1 MAEDT
6 EKSGEAAK
14 PPQTVAPKSEINKDL
29 KALPM
34 VESPPLSPAGGEPS
48 VTPEPKIEPIS
59 SPADDGAALPL
70 PAAARLRVRPRHK
83 RQAILAASVTIAA
96 CIGAIIGA
104 LAMSGSSAL
113 PDRAALHEREAMQQS
128 IGKLDK
134 EIVALKAELEAGTK
148 SARSQIA
155 KINDKISER
164 LNRAPETTGSIAPA
178 PAAIPTPIPR
188 PDMRTSVVRDWRIY
202 NVRDGVVAVEGHG
215 EIYEIG
221 IGAPLPGLG
230 PVEQIKRQDGRW
242 VVTTPK
248 GMIVSQRDRRYFG
261 PN

>member
-1 MAEDT
+1 
-6 EKSGEAAK
+6 
-14 PPQTVAPKSEINKDL
+14 
-29 KALPM
+29 
-34 VESPPLSPAGGEPS
+34 
-48 VTPEPKIEPIS
+48 
-59 SPADDGAALPL
+59 
-70 PAAARLRVRPRHK
+70 
-83 RQAILAASVTIAA
+83 
-96 CIGAIIGA
+96 
-104 LAMSGSSAL
+104 
-113 PDRAALHEREAMQQS
+113 MQQS

-155 KINDKISER
+155 KISER
-164 LNRAPETTGSIAPA
+164 IAIGAPETTGSIATV
-178 PAAIPTPIPR
+178 PAAIPTPMPR
-188 PDMRTSVVRDWRIY
+188 PDIRTSVVRDWRIY

-248 GMIVSQRDRRYFG
+248 GMIVSQRDRRYFE

>member
-1 MAEDT
+1 MAEDI

-14 PPQTVAPKSEINKDL
+14 TPEATQTKTNINKD
-29 KALPM
+29 LPM

-48 VTPEPKIEPIS
+48 GTPEPKIEPIA

-70 PAAARLRVRPRHK
+70 PAAARLQIKPRHK

-96 CIGAIIGA
+96 CIGTILGA
-104 LAMSGSSAL
+104 LATSGMSA
-113 PDRAALHEREAMQQS
+113 PPADTQREAMQQS

-148 SARSQIA
+148 SARGQIA

-164 LNRAPETTGSIAPA
+164 LNHAPEITGSIAP
-178 PAAIPTPIPR
+178 PAAVPTPTPR
-188 PDMRTSVVRDWRIY
+188 PDMRTMVVRDWRIY
-202 NVRDGVVAVEGHG
+202 NVRDGVVAVQGHG

-230 PVEQIKRQDGRW
+230 PVEQITRQDGRW
-242 VVTTPK
+242 VVKTPK
-248 GMIVSQRDRRYFG
+248 GIIVSQRDRRYFEQ
-261 PN
+261 

>member
-14 PPQTVAPKSEINKDL
+14 PPQTVAPKSELNKDL

-113 PDRAALHEREAMQQS
+113 PNRAALHEREAMQQS

-155 KINDKISER
+155 KISER
-164 LNRAPETTGSIAPA
+164 LSRAPETTGSIVTT

-242 VVTTPK
+242 IVTTPK

>member
-1 MAEDT
+1 MADDIEN
-6 EKSGEAAK
+6 SGEAAK
-14 PPQTVAPKSEINKDL
+14 PQTAAPKSDLKKDL
-29 KALPM
+29 KALPI
-34 VESPPLSPAGGEPS
+34 VESPPLCPAGGEPS
-48 VTPEPKIEPIS
+48 VAPEPKAEPIA
-59 SPADDGAALPL
+59 SPADEGAALPL
-70 PAAARLRVRPRHK
+70 PAAARLHVRPRHK

-104 LAMSGSSAL
+104 LAMSGTAQA
-113 PDRAALHEREAMQQS
+113 PDHTAAMQQS

-134 EIVALKAELEAGTK
+134 EIVALKAELEAGSK

-164 LNRAPETTGSIAPA
+164 VNRPPETTGSIATI
-178 PAAIPTPIPR
+178 PAAIPTPMPR
-188 PDMRTSVVRDWRIY
+188 PDIRTSVVRDWRIY
-202 NVRDGVVAVEGHG
+202 NVRDGIVAVESHG

-242 VVTTPK
+242 VVMTPK
-248 GMIVSQRDRRYFG
+248 GIIVSQRDRRYFE
-261 PN
+261 PY

>member
-1 MAEDT
+1 M
-6 EKSGEAAK
+6 
-14 PPQTVAPKSEINKDL
+14 
-29 KALPM
+29 
-34 VESPPLSPAGGEPS
+34 
-48 VTPEPKIEPIS
+48 
-59 SPADDGAALPL
+59 PL
-70 PAAARLRVRPRHK
+70 PAAARLRIRPRHK

-104 LAMSGSSAL
+104 LAMSGTSAL

-155 KINDKISER
+155 KISER
-164 LNRAPETTGSIAPA
+164 LNRPPETTGSIATT
-178 PAAIPTPIPR
+178 PAAIPTPMPR
-188 PDMRTSVVRDWRIY
+188 PDIRTSVVRDWRIY
-202 NVRDGVVAVEGHG
+202 NVRDGIVAVEGHG

-230 PVEQIKRQDGRW
+230 PVEQIRRQDGRW
-242 VVTTPK
+242 VVMTPK
-248 GMIVSQRDRRYFG
+248 GMIVSQRDRRYFE

>member
-1 MAEDT
+1 MAEDI

-14 PPQTVAPKSEINKDL
+14 TPEAAQTKSDINKDL

-34 VESPPLSPAGGEPS
+34 VESPPLCPAGGEPS
-48 VTPEPKIEPIS
+48 VALEPKVEPIA
-59 SPADDGAALPL
+59 SPAADGAALPL
-70 PAAARLRVRPRHK
+70 PAAARLRLKPRHK

-104 LAMSGSSAL
+104 LATGGMSTPPA
-113 PDRAALHEREAMQQS
+113 DTQREAMQQS

-148 SARSQIA
+148 SARGQIA
-155 KINDKISER
+155 KISER
-164 LNRAPETTGSIAPA
+164 LNRAPEITGSITPPA
-178 PAAIPTPIPR
+178 TVPTPQPR
-188 PDMRTSVVRDWRIY
+188 PDMRTTVVRDWQIY
-202 NVRDGVVAVEGHG
+202 NVRNGVVAVQGHG

-230 PVEQIKRQDGRW
+230 PVEQITRQDGRW
-242 VVTTPK
+242 VVKTPR
-248 GMIVSQRDRRYFG
+248 GIIVSQRDRRYFE

>member
-1 MAEDT
+1 MADDT
-6 EKSGEAAK
+6 ENSGEAAK
-14 PPQTVAPKSEINKDL
+14 PQVAAAKTELNKDVT
-29 KALPM
+29 ALPT

-48 VTPEPKIEPIS
+48 VAPEPKAEPIS
-59 SPADDGAALPL
+59 SPADDGTALPL
-70 PAAARLRVRPRHK
+70 HAAARLRIRPRHK

-104 LAMSGSSAL
+104 LAMSGTGAQA
-113 PDRAALHEREAMQQS
+113 PDHTAAMQQS

-134 EIVALKAELEAGTK
+134 EIVALKAELAAGTK

-164 LNRAPETTGSIAPA
+164 LSHPPETTGSIATV
-178 PAAIPTPIPR
+178 PAAIPTPVPR
-188 PDMRTSVVRDWRIY
+188 PDIRTSVVRDWRIY
-202 NVRDGVVAVEGHG
+202 NVRDGIVAVEGHG

-242 VVTTPK
+242 MVMTPK

>member
-1 MAEDT
+1 MAEDI

-14 PPQTVAPKSEINKDL
+14 TPEAAQTKSDINKDL
-29 KALPM
+29 KALPT
-34 VESPPLSPAGGEPS
+34 VESPPLCPAGGEPS
-48 VTPEPKIEPIS
+48 VTPEPKVEPIA

-70 PAAARLRVRPRHK
+70 PTAARLHLKPRHK

-104 LAMSGSSAL
+104 LATGMSA
-113 PDRAALHEREAMQQS
+113 PPADTHERAAMQQS
-128 IGKLDK
+128 IGKLDQ
-134 EIVALKAELEAGTK
+134 EIVALKAELESGTK
-148 SARSQIA
+148 SARGQIA
-155 KINDKISER
+155 KISER
-164 LNRAPETTGSIAPA
+164 LNRAPETTGSIAP
-178 PAAIPTPIPR
+178 PPPSAAVPTPR
-188 PDMRTSVVRDWRIY
+188 PDMRMAVVRDWRIY

-242 VVTTPK
+242 VVLTPK
-248 GMIVSQRDRRYFG
+248 GMIVSQRDRRYFE

>member
-1 MAEDT
+1 MAEDI
-6 EKSGEAAK
+6 EKSGEAVK
-14 PPQTVAPKSEINKDL
+14 PQIAAPNSELTKDL

-48 VTPEPKIEPIS
+48 VMPEPIA

-70 PAAARLRVRPRHK
+70 PAAVRLRVKPRHK

-104 LAMSGSSAL
+104 LAMSGTSAS

-155 KINDKISER
+155 KISER
-164 LNRAPETTGSIAPA
+164 LSRAPETTGSIATT

-188 PDMRTSVVRDWRIY
+188 PDIRTTVVRDWRIY

-242 VVTTPK
+242 VVMTPK
-248 GMIVSQRDRRYFG
+248 GMIVSQRDRRYFE

>member
-1 MAEDT
+1 MAEDI

-14 PPQTVAPKSEINKDL
+14 PQIAAPKSELNKD
-29 KALPM
+29 LPM

-48 VTPEPKIEPIS
+48 VSPEPIA
-59 SPADDGAALPL
+59 SPADDGAVLPL

-104 LAMSGSSAL
+104 LAMSGASAL

-155 KINDKISER
+155 KISER
-164 LNRAPETTGSIAPA
+164 LRGAPETTGSIATI

-188 PDMRTSVVRDWRIY
+188 PDIRASVVRDWRIY
-202 NVRDGVVAVEGHG
+202 NVRDGIVAVEGHG

-242 VVTTPK
+242 VVMTPK
-248 GMIVSQRDRRYFG
+248 GMIVSQRDRRYFE

>member
-14 PPQTVAPKSEINKDL
+14 PQIAALKSELNKDL

-34 VESPPLSPAGGEPS
+34 VESPPLSPARREPP
-48 VTPEPKIEPIS
+48 VTPESKVEPAA
-59 SPADDGAALPL
+59 SPADDGAPLPL
-70 PAAARLRVRPRHK
+70 PAAARLRLRPRHK
-83 RQAILAASVTIAA
+83 RQAILAASVTISV

-104 LAMSGSSAL
+104 LAMSGPSAWS
-113 PDRAALHEREAMQQS
+113 DRAALHEREAMQQS

-134 EIVALKAELEAGTK
+134 EIGALKAELEAGTK

-164 LNRAPETTGSIAPA
+164 LNRPPETTGSIATV
-178 PAAIPTPIPR
+178 PAAIPTSQPR
-188 PDMRTSVVRDWRIY
+188 PEIRTSVVRDWRIY
-202 NVRDGVVAVEGHG
+202 NVRDGIVAVEGHG

-242 VVTTPK
+242 VVMTPK
-248 GMIVSQRDRRYFG
+248 GLIVSQRDRPYFE

>member
-1 MAEDT
+1 MADDT

-14 PPQTVAPKSEINKDL
+14 SQTVSAKSEIN

-48 VTPEPKIEPIS
+48 VAPEPKVEPKAEPVA

-70 PAAARLRVRPRHK
+70 PTVARLRIRPRHK

-104 LAMSGSSAL
+104 LAMSGTNTQA
-113 PDRAALHEREAMQQS
+113 PDQTAAMQQS

-155 KINDKISER
+155 KISER
-164 LNRAPETTGSIAPA
+164 LNRPPETTGSIATA

-242 VVTTPK
+242 VVITPK
-248 GMIVSQRDRRYFG
+248 GMIVAQRDRHYFG
-261 PN
+261 PD

>member
-14 PPQTVAPKSEINKDL
+14 PQIAASKSELNKDL

-70 PAAARLRVRPRHK
+70 PAVARLHIRPRHK

-104 LAMSGSSAL
+104 LAMSGTSAQA
-113 PDRAALHEREAMQQS
+113 PDHTAAMQQS
-128 IGKLDK
+128 IGKLDQ

-155 KINDKISER
+155 KISER
-164 LNRAPETTGSIAPA
+164 LNRPPETTGSIATT
-178 PAAIPTPIPR
+178 PAAIPTPMPR

-202 NVRDGVVAVEGHG
+202 NVRDGIVAVEGHG

-230 PVEQIKRQDGRW
+230 PVEQIRRQDGRW
-242 VVTTPK
+242 VVMTPK
-248 GMIVSQRDRRYFG
+248 GMIVSQRDRRYFEQ
-261 PN
+261 